1 MPILPIYA
9 ALFGLIFVGL
19 SVRTLRLRHRYQVA
33 VGPGEAPELQRAM
46 RVHANFAEYVPLT
59 LLLLYFLEVYGQAR
73 LLVHLFCLLLL
84 TGRLLHAFGVSQVQ
98 ENFNYRVTGMALTFV
113 ALIGASLRLLALG
126 MWQ

>member
-19 SVRTLRLRHRYQVA
+19 SVRTLRLRHHYQVA

-84 TGRLLHAFGVSQVQ
+84 AGRLLHAFGVSQVQ
-98 ENFNYRVTGMALTFV
+98 ENFNFRVTGMALTFV